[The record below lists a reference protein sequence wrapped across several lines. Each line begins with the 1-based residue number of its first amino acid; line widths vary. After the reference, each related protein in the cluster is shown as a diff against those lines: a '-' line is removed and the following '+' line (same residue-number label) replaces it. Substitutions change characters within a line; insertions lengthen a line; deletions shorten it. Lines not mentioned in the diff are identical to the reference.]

1 MEKKE
6 LNYTENIKKRIFLVA
21 MAIVAYIFVPVPIG
35 LSMFSFFHPTSFP
48 IAGYVVHAIQVFV
61 LVIILYGSLEWVK
74 PSLIPKSISKKII
87 VGIICAIVILAVVPE
102 GLWSL
107 EPVGLC
113 VITNMSGGGS
123 STSTNGQSTE
133 QQCIDGCLQAARGNI
148 EFNQISCQFDGINT
162 SWSKTPEEFQGYKPK
177 I

>member
-1 MEKKE
+1 M
-6 LNYTENIKKRIFLVA
+6 NYTENIRKRIILVTI
-21 MAIVAYIFVPVPIG
+21 AIASYILVPIPIG

-61 LVIILYGSLEWVK
+61 FVILLYGSLAWIK
-74 PSLIPKSISKKII
+74 PYLVPHFISKKIT
-87 VGIICAIVILAVVPE
+87 VGIICTIIILAVLPE

-113 VITNMSGGGS
+113 VITNQSQGGNS
-123 STSTNGQSTE
+123 VSTNGQSTE
-133 QQCIDGCLQAARGNI
+133 QQCVNGCLQAGKGNI
-148 EFNQISCQFDGINT
+148 EFNQVSCEFDGVGT
-162 SWSKTPEEFQGYKPK
+162 SWSKTPEEFHGYKPN